1 MEHDENERRQFFQKA
16 ASQRLQQ
23 INEMDGTPDKPIDQ
37 DILNRVVEIVMA
49 VSKTCEPVKPDPVAP
64 VAPVS

>member
-1 MEHDENERRQFFQKA
+1 MEQDEKECRQFFLKA
-16 ASQRLQQ
+16 ASRRLQQ

-49 VSKTCEPVKPDPVAP
+49 ASKAGEPVKPAADKP